1 MKQMFRALLL
11 SIVLCAACS
20 DGVDTGAA
28 DGGASADVPA
38 SQDTFPVDRDGGFDA
53 GGIDAGEADAGAVDG
68 GAPLDAGTDAGADA
82 SIADTGGDA
91 GSDAGPPDAGGDAGG
106 DTGDTGDAG
115 DLGDGGLFVRI
126 IAGNI
131 TSGSAQSYDPGDGIN
146 IFKSLKPDIALVQE
160 INYKDNSPEDYKEFS
175 QAILG
180 TDYYAVDS
188 AGFQIPNG
196 VLSKWPITA
205 SGYWDDP
212 NISNRELLWAT
223 IDIPGPVDIMAI
235 SVHLHTSPSADQIA
249 ASLVIV
255 DEVKA
260 HKAANPGMY
269 YYVVGGDFNGTASV
283 SNNGFGKGGVFYVS
297 GPHPADDDG
306 NENTN
311 SNRSSQYDYV
321 LGDNAMHGFQI
332 PVAYPSNKNA
342 SAKTYDDGLV
352 FDTRTYSQSV
362 LDEYFPP
369 ASTSDSGASNMQ
381 HMAIVKDYLVR

>member
-1 MKQMFRALLL
+1 MFRALLL
-11 SIVLCAACS
+11 SIVLCAACG
-20 DGVDTGAA
+20 DGAGTGAA

-38 SQDTFPVDRDGGFDA
+38 SQDTLPVDRDGGFDA
-53 GGIDAGEADAGAVDG
+53 GEADAGEIDVG
-68 GAPLDAGTDAGADA
+68 ERLDAGADTGLDASITDAGVDAGADA
-82 SIADTGGDA
+82 STPDA
-91 GSDAGPPDAGGDAGG
+91 GTPDAGGDAG
-106 DTGDTGDAG
+106 DI
-115 DLGDGGLFVRI
+115 GDGGLFVRI
-126 IAGNI
+126 VAGNLS
-131 TSGSAQSYDPGDGIN
+131 SGSLQSYDPGDGIN
-146 IFKSLKPDIALVQE
+146 ILKSLKPDIALVQE
-160 INYKDNSPEDYKEFS
+160 MNYKGNATEDYKEFA
-175 QAILG
+175 QAIVG
-180 TDYYAVDS
+180 TDNYAVDS

-196 VLSKWPITA
+196 VLSRWPITS

-235 SVHLHTSPSADQIA
+235 SVHLHTSPSADQIE

-255 DEVKA
+255 DEVRA
-260 HKAANPGMY
+260 HKAANPGKF

-283 SNNGFGKGGVFYVS
+283 SNSGFGKGGTFYVS
-297 GPHPADDDG
+297 GPHPVDDDG

-321 LGDNAMHGFQI
+321 IGDNAMHGFQI
-332 PVAYPSNKNA
+332 PVVYPSDKDA
-342 SAKTYDDGLV
+342 STKTYPDGLV

-369 ASTSDSGASNMQ
+369 ASTGDSGASSMQ